1 MNGRPSGLLVPI
13 TTPFDAQTGDVAP
26 VALRENARVLLGMG
40 VDGLVATGS
49 TGEAA
54 LLADD
59 EYCSVVRWLREVV
72 PDDRWL
78 VVGAG
83 RESTR
88 ATIDACRVAGDQGAD
103 AVLLRAPSYYSVTL
117 STTALAAHFRRIAD
131 DSPVPVLLYNMPK
144 YTHVNFSE
152 ALVAAL
158 VDHANIV
165 GLKESSGDLKQF
177 AVLQATAPQWALFM
191 GSGSR
196 FYSGLELGA
205 AGGVLA
211 VACFAAGIAVRV
223 RDKFRSGDRAAA
235 GAAQEILSPL
245 SREIVDGLGVPGV
258 KAAMD
263 AAGLVG
269 GPVRPPLMDLAEA
282 DRARIASLVTQALG
296 AAGNGARAPAR
307 RN

>member
-1 MNGRPSGLLVPI
+1 MNRRPSGLLVPI
-13 TTPFDAQTGDVAP
+13 TTPFDSQTGDVAP
-26 VALRENARVLLGMG
+26 VALRQNARALLEAG
-40 VDGLVATGS
+40 VDGIVATGS

-54 LLADD
+54 LLSDH
-59 EYCSVVRWLREVV
+59 EYGSVIKWLREVV

-88 ATIDACRVAGDQGAD
+88 ATIAACRVAGDEGAD
-103 AVLLRAPSYYSVTL
+103 AVLLRAPSYYGVTL
-117 STTALAAHFRRIAD
+117 STTALAAHFRRVAD
-131 DSPVPVLLYNMPK
+131 ESPVPVLLYNMPK

-158 VDHANIV
+158 ADHDNIA
-165 GLKESSGDLKQF
+165 GMKESSGDLKQF
-177 AVLQATAPQWALFM
+177 AVLQSTAPQWALFM

-211 VACFAAGIAVRV
+211 VACFASSVAVRV
-223 RDKFRSGDRAAA
+223 RDKFRSGDRAGA
-235 GAAQEILSPL
+235 GAAQEVLSPL
-245 SREIVDGLGVPGV
+245 SREIVDSLGVPGV

-269 GPVRPPLMDLAEA
+269 GPVRPPLMDLAGP
-282 DRARIASLVTQALG
+282 DRARIASLMTQALG
-296 AAGNGARAPAR
+296 AAGNGALARAR

>member
-1 MNGRPSGLLVPI
+1 MQGRPSGLLVPI

-26 VALRENARVLLGMG
+26 VALRENARTLLELGA
-40 VDGLVATGS
+40 DGIVATGS

-54 LLADD
+54 LLSDQ
-59 EYCSVVRWLREVV
+59 EYARVITWVREVV
-72 PDDRWL
+72 PDDRWM

-88 ATIDACRVAGDQGAD
+88 ATIEACRVAADEGAD
-103 AVLLRAPSYYSVTL
+103 AVMVRAPSYYGVVL
-117 STTALAAHFRRIAD
+117 STGALAAHFKRVAD
-131 DSPVPVLLYNMPK
+131 GSPVPVLLYNMPK

-152 ALVAAL
+152 TLVAAL
-158 VDHANIV
+158 VDHEHIV

-177 AVLQATAPQWALFM
+177 AALQAAAPRWALFM

-196 FYSGLELGA
+196 FYSGLEMGA

-211 VACFAAGIAVRV
+211 VACFAAGLAAQV
-223 RDKFRSGDRAAA
+223 RDRFRSGDRAGA

-245 SREIVDGLGVPGV
+245 SREVVDSLGVPGV

-269 GPVRPPLMDLAEA
+269 GPVRAPLMDLPEA
-282 DRARIASLVTQALG
+282 DRARIAALVTEALAG
-296 AAGNGARAPAR
+296 VGNGGVARVR
-307 RN
+307 RS